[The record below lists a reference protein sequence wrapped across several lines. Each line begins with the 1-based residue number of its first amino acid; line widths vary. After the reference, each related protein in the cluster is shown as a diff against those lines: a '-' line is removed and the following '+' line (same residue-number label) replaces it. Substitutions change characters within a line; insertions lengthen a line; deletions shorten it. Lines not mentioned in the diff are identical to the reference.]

1 MSISNESLP
10 IIAGIITNTA
20 RSMTTVMQYIYT
32 VSDSDFYNINIKSIF
47 KYLTKNELRNFP
59 AIAHNITIN
68 NRIKSFLT
76 LNLLRLLYRFNYF
89 ISTFL

>member
-32 VSDSDFYNINIKSIF
+32 C
-47 KYLTKNELRNFP
+47 
-59 AIAHNITIN
+59 
-68 NRIKSFLT
+68 
-76 LNLLRLLYRFNYF
+76 LLYT
-89 ISTFL
+89 SDAADEL

>member
-32 VSDSDFYNINIKSIF
+32 VSDLSLIHI
-47 KYLTKNELRNFP
+47 
-59 AIAHNITIN
+59 
-68 NRIKSFLT
+68 
-76 LNLLRLLYRFNYF
+76 
-89 ISTFL
+89 